1 MGCCG
6 LLCGLLWSLMRWPA
20 VASAL
25 GSSVLLWLAIA
36 CCGLFCWLFYGLLLW
51 AGALCSGLLLC
62 GLLLWATALGL
73 NILLLL
79 WAGWRFVL
87 RGMSVGCCLG
97 LVP

>member
-1 MGCCG
+1 
-6 LLCGLLWSLMRWPA
+6 MRWPA

-51 AGALCSGLLLC
+51 AAALGWCFV
-62 GLLLWATALGL
+62 LWAAALRAAALGL
-73 NILLLL
+73 TILLLL